1 MMNSILENT
10 PGLENRL
17 AGENLPKLTEK
28 ITSGILHFISDASP
42 KVHVN
47 PMNVVVKFQIE
58 RQQMIEDVLDKL
70 SKRLHLRVLL
80 FVRDEDRNYKAILYA
95 RPYRD
100 EMYVIHLASTPL
112 GILSD
117 MNVVLYD
124 SMESMQEDILNARN
138 AAEGERLQWSTDV
151 KIIKDFG

>member
-1 MMNSILENT
+1 MNSILENT

-28 ITSGILHFISDASP
+28 ITSGILHFITDASP

-70 SKRLHLRVLL
+70 SKTASSGAPIRQGG
-80 FVRDEDRNYKAILYA
+80 
-95 RPYRD
+95 RPK
-100 EMYVIHLASTPL
+100 
-112 GILSD
+112 
-117 MNVVLYD
+117 
-124 SMESMQEDILNARN
+124 
-138 AAEGERLQWSTDV
+138 LQGHSVCQTLPR
-151 KIIKDFG
+151 